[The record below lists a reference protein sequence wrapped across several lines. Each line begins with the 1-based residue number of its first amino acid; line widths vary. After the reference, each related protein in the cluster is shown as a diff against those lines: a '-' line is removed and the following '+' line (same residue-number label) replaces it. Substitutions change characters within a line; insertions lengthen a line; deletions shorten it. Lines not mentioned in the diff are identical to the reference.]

1 MSAMGDALIRQYY
14 DCFNQR
20 RFRDAAALFARDV
33 VVEHPPF
40 QAQQQGSEAFF
51 AFAEMWVEAFPDGQ
65 LRIDQVEQRG
75 DTICEVN
82 LVATGTHEG
91 TLKLGAYG
99 VFKPTRAQLKLR
111 VRQLFEVRFERIT
124 FSSLSFAVQGL
135 VRQLARV
142 DFPALVTSL
151 ERLNELRLALV
162 AAVGDE
168 RRRLEL
174 SERLGAELDAAR
186 RALRPHF
193 ARVEAAAPRPSY
205 LRAAEPSRR

>member
-1 MSAMGDALIRQYY
+1 MGDALIRQYY
-14 DCFNQR
+14 DCFNRR
-20 RFRDAAALFARDV
+20 RFREAAALFARDV

-40 QAQQQGSEAFF
+40 LTQHGSEAFF
-51 AFAEMWVEAFPDGQ
+51 AFAEMWAEAFPDGQ

-99 VFKPTRAQLKLR
+99 VFKPTHAQLNLR
-111 VRQLFEVRFERIT
+111 LRQLFEVRFERIT
-124 FSSLSFAVQGL
+124 FSSLSFDVQGL

-142 DFPALVTSL
+142 DFPSLLASL
-151 ERLNELRLALV
+151 ERLNELRLAAV
-162 AAVGDE
+162 AAAGDE

-174 SERLGAELDAAR
+174 SERIGAELDAAR
-186 RALRPHF
+186 HALRPHF
-193 ARVEAAAPRPSY
+193 ARAEAAAQRPPY
-205 LRAAEPSRR
+205 LRAAEVSRR